1 MEVWDEVAIVKS
13 NLQTEI
19 RINPKRNKKQHEQI
33 AIKLLID
40 IQGKDQLRRKD
51 VTTRQPV
58 TPVVIST
65 TIIVLDIVLTMS
77 M

>member
-1 MEVWDEVAIVKS
+1 M
-13 NLQTEI
+13 
-19 RINPKRNKKQHEQI
+19 NKLT
-33 AIKLLID
+33 IKLLID

-58 TPVVIST
+58 TPVVISPM
-65 TIIVLDIVLTMS
+65 IIVLDIVLTMS